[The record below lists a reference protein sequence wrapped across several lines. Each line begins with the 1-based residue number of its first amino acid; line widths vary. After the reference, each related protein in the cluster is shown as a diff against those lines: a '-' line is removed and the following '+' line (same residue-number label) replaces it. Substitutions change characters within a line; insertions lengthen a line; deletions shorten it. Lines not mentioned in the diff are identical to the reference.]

1 MFPDMRLSKRLFKSR
16 SAQGVIAAL
25 AAGYVEFVSSTV
37 RWTIVET
44 EEAKSLRLGDR
55 PFIACF
61 WHGRMLHMRRAW
73 DGARPVHMLIS
84 AHNDGVLI
92 SRAIARL
99 GVLTVKGSSRK
110 GGTTALRT
118 MQRVLEK
125 GDVVGITPDGPRG
138 PRMRAKSGPIKL
150 AQLTG
155 TPILPISGNTSRRK
169 IFKSWDRFCLP
180 LPFAKGII
188 LVGSPILP
196 PPDPDEATL
205 EGARLVLE
213 ESLNQLTAEADRYFG
228 QTVIEPA
235 DART

>member
-1 MFPDMRLSKRLFKSR
+1 
-16 SAQGVIAAL
+16 
-25 AAGYVEFVSSTV
+25 
-37 RWTIVET
+37 
-44 EEAKSLRLGDR
+44 
-55 PFIACF
+55 
-61 WHGRMLHMRRAW
+61 
-73 DGARPVHMLIS
+73 
-84 AHNDGVLI
+84 
-92 SRAIARL
+92 
-99 GVLTVKGSSRK
+99 
-110 GGTTALRT
+110 